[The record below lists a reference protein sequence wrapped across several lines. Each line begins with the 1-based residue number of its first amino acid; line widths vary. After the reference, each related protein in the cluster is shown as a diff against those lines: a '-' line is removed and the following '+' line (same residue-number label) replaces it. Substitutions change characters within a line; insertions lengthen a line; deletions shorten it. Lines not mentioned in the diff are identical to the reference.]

1 MQLMGRSTLTHSG
14 AQDGMTRVP
23 NLGVG
28 GGLKHLRG
36 VEGLESTAAIAGG
49 RLTGSHVRKPVG
61 HDLLSDLPLLS
72 WRE

>member
-1 MQLMGRSTLTHSG
+1 
-14 AQDGMTRVP
+14 MTRVP

-36 VEGLESTAAIAGG
+36 VEGLKSTAAIAGG

-61 HDLLSDLPLLS
+61 HDLLSGLPLLELARRVGSITFCRSQRS
-72 WRE
+72 WLSQ